1 MTSPPEPFIGG
12 PEEIAERIAAYWNV
26 GVKGFIIAFADP
38 FDTESIERL
47 GNEVRPRVKEL
58 TSETPAAVSR

>member
-1 MTSPPEPFIGG
+1 M
-12 PEEIAERIAAYWNV
+12 
-26 GVKGFIIAFADP
+26 KGFILAFADP

-47 GNEVRPRVKEL
+47 GTEVLPRVKEL